1 MTGIRTVVAH
11 FCTLA
16 VCGVLLGAFYEQF
29 AGTVLP
35 CPLCILQRMAMILCA
50 AGPAWVLILST
61 RREVGPLDYARG
73 YGASILAAV
82 LGAAISG
89 RQVLLHIMPGD
100 PGYGGAVMGW
110 HLYTWAFV
118 VFVVV
123 IVVSGLHLML
133 GLPSR
138 EERLPWPRLSAT
150 VFLVLV
156 LVTAA
161 NAISVF
167 ALAGLHLFLTDDP
180 TSYRLFEDL
189 GWSSTSAGTA
199 TAPAGIGD

>member
-1 MTGIRTVVAH
+1 MTGIRTVIAQ

-35 CPLCILQRMAMILCA
+35 CPLCMLQRMAMILCA
-50 AGPAWVLILST
+50 AGPAWVLIQST

-73 YGASILAAV
+73 YGASIVAAV

-100 PGYGGAVMGW
+100 PGYGEAVLGW

-118 VFVVV
+118 VFAVVV
-123 IVVSGLHLML
+123 VVAGLHLML

-138 EERLPWPRLSAT
+138 EERLPWPGLNRL
-150 VFLVLV
+150 VFLLLV
-156 LVTAA
+156 AVTAA

-167 ALAGLHLFLTDDP
+167 ALAGLHPFLPDDP
-180 TSYRLFEDL
+180 SSYRLLEDL
-189 GWSSTSAGTA
+189 GWTSPPSG
-199 TAPAGIGD
+199 PAVSEPMGVR